1 MVSILH
7 TDLDSVYWNCMK
19 MKLHTREEKRTFL
32 IKYMKSKNLDIEKN
46 LWALLI
52 YLLKVIEQTIKP
64 QKHNK
69 FYVM

>member
-1 MVSILH
+1 
-7 TDLDSVYWNCMK
+7 MK

-32 IKYMKSKNLDIEKN
+32 IKYMKSKKLDIEKN

>member
-1 MVSILH
+1 
-7 TDLDSVYWNCMK
+7 
-19 MKLHTREEKRTFL
+19 
-32 IKYMKSKNLDIEKN
+32 MKSKKLDIEKN